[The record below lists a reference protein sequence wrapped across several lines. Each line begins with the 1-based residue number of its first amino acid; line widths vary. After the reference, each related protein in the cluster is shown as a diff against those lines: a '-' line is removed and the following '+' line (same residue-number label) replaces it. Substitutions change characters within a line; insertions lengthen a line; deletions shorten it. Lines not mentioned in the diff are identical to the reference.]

1 MPESNRLFN
10 SLRVVD
16 REALE
21 AEDAAGLEAGQTSL
35 LASFEETRWPD
46 PDAFPLNE
54 GRRKAG
60 AIVVEDLRA
69 SDRFLAVTGFT
80 SLAHL
85 VQTFGRSP
93 EREGQRVDVVLGN
106 EPLPATAVRARR
118 QPLPEA
124 VREYWLERGISIL
137 LCGSVLRLVERVRAG
152 EVRFF
157 GLDGL
162 HAKVYVGDD
171 HAVLGS
177 SNFSRSG
184 LYEQK
189 EANVRF
195 ARDGAEAER
204 YADVRRVAENFQ
216 KAARPMDDEIVSLL
230 EHLLQAVTWE
240 EALARAVAELLE
252 GEWIGRYPQLFTTA
266 GERPLW
272 PSQVQA
278 VAQALW
284 VLDSRGSVLIAD
296 PTGSGKTRTG
306 VTLLWALVNRLWGTG
321 RSHRAQCAV
330 ICPPQVKGNWED
342 EADEAAFP
350 FVRTVSQGVL
360 SQSRSHRHEKAIQH
374 VRDAAVLF
382 VDEAHNYLNP
392 QSGRSRQ
399 VLASGADHTALLTAT
414 PINRGAQDLLR
425 LVELL
430 GLDNLSDAE
439 YRTFRALRAKRGRL
453 TRDDEDV
460 LRAFVERFTVRR
472 TKADLNRMVDAEPE
486 AYRNRL
492 GDPCRYPEHRCH
504 TYATGETVR
513 DVELAEAIDERAG
526 RLRGLLYLRQLY
538 VPDDSAVP
546 PEAAV
551 RGRLAAGA
559 ALARY
564 NVRAALRS
572 SPAALVEHVWGTDRA
587 ANHYG
592 LGSFKANTGDVAGTM
607 RQIEADALG
616 GWTPETNVTDGL
628 PDWLTDAER
637 VAEAA
642 REETALYEEIAELA
656 LGLCDARQRARVAL
670 LDELRREHGLLIAYD
685 RSLITLEHLKAL
697 ADAEDV
703 SFTSYVVTGSR
714 GAAAKRRVKAEF
726 ALGSD
731 TEGVVALCSDAMSE
745 GVNLQQASAVVFL
758 DAPSVIRLAEQRVGR
773 VDRMDS
779 PHAAIDVYW
788 PNDSPAF
795 ALRSSRRFVERYL
808 TVDRILGSN
817 IPLPEELLEAG
828 IAEREETIGADEL
841 IATYE
846 RRLSEAATWDGL
858 HDAFQPV
865 RDLVHGPQALVP
877 EATYDAMR
885 GARATVMSEV
895 SLVRATKPWAF
906 FAVRGSETRAP
917 RWVLVEAD
925 GEPTT
930 ELAAVCAELRQRLD
944 GAEQLTWSDGAAA
957 WVERLLLRLRSAER
971 DGLPNRRRHALDLM
985 AKTLAAYERDA
996 AEPERLAVVRELQ
1009 RALAD
1014 PKPHEP
1020 GVDLYELAQAWL
1032 DVVRPVFLRV
1042 QDRRR
1047 RHPLRL
1053 KSRALVDELKRSPL
1067 STDDLRAVANRIEGV
1082 DPLERRV
1089 AACVVGVPMSG

>member
-1 MPESNRLFN
+1 MFESM
-10 SLRVVD
+10 RVVD
-16 REALE
+16 RDALE
-21 AEDAAGLEAGQTSL
+21 SESTTGPATGQTSL

-46 PDAFPLNE
+46 PEAFPLNE
-54 GRRKAG
+54 GRRKTG
-60 AIVVEDLRA
+60 AIVAEDLAA
-69 SDRFLAVTGFT
+69 SDHFQAVTGFT
-80 SLAHL
+80 SLSHL
-85 VQTFGRSP
+85 VQTFGGAPR
-93 EREGQRVDVVLGN
+93 RDGQRVDVVLGN
-106 EPLPATAVRARR
+106 EPLPATSVRMRR
-118 QPLPEA
+118 QPLPDA
-124 VREYWLERGISIL
+124 VREYWLEQGISIL
-137 LCGSVLRLVERVRAG
+137 LCGSVLGLVERVRAG

-162 HAKVYVGDD
+162 HAKMYVGDE

-184 LYEQK
+184 LYQQK

-195 ARDGAEAER
+195 AREGNEAGR
-204 YADVRRVAENFQ
+204 YADVRRVAENYRL
-216 KAARPMDDEIVSLL
+216 AARPMDDEIVSLL
-230 EHLLQAVTWE
+230 EQLLQAVTWQ

-252 GEWIGRYPQLFTTA
+252 GEWIGRYPRLFTTA
-266 GERPLW
+266 GEHPLW

-360 SQSRSHRHEKAIQH
+360 SQSRSTRHEKAIRH

-399 VLASGADHTALLTAT
+399 VLGSGADHTALLTAT

-453 TRDDEDV
+453 TRADEDV
-460 LRAFVERFTVRR
+460 LREFVERFTVRR
-472 TKADLNRMVDAEPE
+472 TKADLNRMVDTEPE

-492 GDPCRYPEHRCH
+492 GDPCRYPEHQCH
-504 TYATGETVR
+504 MYATGETAR

-526 RLRGLLYLRQLY
+526 RLRGLLYLRQIH

-551 RGRLAAGA
+551 KGRLAAGA

-572 SPAALVEHVWGTDRA
+572 SPAALVEHVWGTERA
-587 ANHYG
+587 ADHFG
-592 LGSFKANTGDVAGTM
+592 LGSFKAGTGDVAGTM
-607 RQIEADALG
+607 QATEADALG
-616 GWTPETNVTDGL
+616 GWTPSTNVAAAL
-628 PDWLTDAER
+628 PNWLTDAGR

-642 REETALYEEIAELA
+642 RHEAALYEEIAELA
-656 LGLCDARQRARVAL
+656 LGLSDARQRARIAL
-670 LDELRREHGLLIAYD
+670 LDRLRSEHGLLIAYD
-685 RSLITLEHLKAL
+685 RSLITLEHLKAI

-703 SFTSYVVTGSR
+703 AFTSYVVTGSR
-714 GAAAKRRVKAEF
+714 GASAKRRVKTEF

-779 PHAAIDVYW
+779 PHEAIDVYW

-817 IPLPEELLEAG
+817 MPLPEELLEAG

-841 IATYE
+841 IETYE
-846 RRLSEAATWDGL
+846 RRQEAAATWDGL

-865 RDLVHGPQALVP
+865 RDLVHGPLALVP

-885 GARATVMSEV
+885 GARAAVMSEV
-895 SLVRATKPWAF
+895 SLVRATNPWGF
-906 FAVRGSETRAP
+906 FAVRGTETRAP

-944 GAEQLTWSDGAAA
+944 GVEQLTWSGEAAT
-957 WVERLLLRLRSAER
+957 WVERLLLRLRAAEK

-996 AEPERLAVVRELQ
+996 VEPERRAVVQDLQ

-1032 DVVRPVFLRV
+1032 DVVRPVFLRI

-1053 KSRALVDELKRSPL
+1053 RSRALVDELKRSPL
-1067 STDDLRAVANRIEGV
+1067 STDDLWAVAERVEVV

-1089 AACVVGVPMSG
+1089 AACVVGVPIGG